1 MQYFTNILTIKVYLS
16 TAGKRPDLAVEMG
29 FNDFS
34 AMQTNDIGEL
44 DPLENFGK
52 GKCCEG
58 GPTCEFR
65 GKEIPTFAQWSD
77 SGGITPTIL
86 TNILRYLDSLH
97 IFDRS
102 GGKRPFLLL
111 DGHTSRHSLEFVKY
125 VTDPAHPWC
134 VQIGVPYGTS
144 LWQVADS
151 PEQNGRFK
159 IVWSDEKAKLLQKKW
174 TMVCLQSF
182 PHWISYLCSIL
193 LFKRHSIRL
202 NQTGKQL
209 RNVGG
214 FHSTVSSLM
223 MTFL

>member
-1 MQYFTNILTIKVYLS
+1 MQYFNNVLTIKVYLS

-97 IFDRS
+97 ILIAWVGSARFS
-102 GGKRPFLLL
+102 
-111 DGHTSRHSLEFVKY
+111 SLM
-125 VTDPAHPWC
+125 
-134 VQIGVPYGTS
+134 GT
-144 LWQVADS
+144 
-151 PEQNGRFK
+151 
-159 IVWSDEKAKLLQKKW
+159 
-174 TMVCLQSF
+174 
-182 PHWISYLCSIL
+182 PHA
-193 LFKRHSIRL
+193 
-202 NQTGKQL
+202 
-209 RNVGG
+209 
-214 FHSTVSSLM
+214 TVSSLSS
-223 MTFL
+223 T